1 MVMIYIFIEY
11 PVKIVNISVDTATSQ
26 KNLKKDEIF
35 KTLPLGR
42 VIFELSFPRYLVF
55 RFWGFFSSIG
65 KNPILSQR
73 LKVCEHE

>member
-1 MVMIYIFIEY
+1 MIYIFIEY

-55 RFWGFFSSIG
+55 RF
-65 KNPILSQR
+65 
-73 LKVCEHE
+73 